1 MSRVIPMSHINAFF
15 ANKKLRSPF
24 VWNAVYLRLKKGAL
38 FKKDLSLSVSRV
50 LSCTVIYLGLPSP
63 ISSSDVHGIPSDGQ
77 PYWRIPN
84 LAASGVYMAYCV
96 TTISVSSYHAF
107 PSLPRGAAW
116 RFISVALSLKSPS
129 PDVIRHPVLCCSD
142 FPHGINAPRPYN
154 KLKSSIIIP
163 LFLKKI
169 ILFPLLFARK

>member
-15 ANKKLRSPF
+15 TNKKLRPLSLGNTAF
-24 VWNAVYLRLKKGAL
+24 LRLKKGAL
-38 FKKDLSLSVSRV
+38 FKKDLSLSISRV

-63 ISSSDVHGIPSDGQ
+63 ISSSDIHGIPSDGQ

-96 TTISVSSYHAF
+96 TTISVSSYLAF
-107 PSLPRGAAW
+107 PSLPQIGDTLKMYNLKIFLPSNLR
-116 RFISVALSLKSPS
+116 RFISVALSRRSPS

-142 FPHGINAPRPYN
+142 FPHNHCWFRDRITNSN
-154 KLKSSIIIP
+154 L
-163 LFLKKI
+163 
-169 ILFPLLFARK
+169 

>member
-77 PYWRIPN
+77 PYWRKPN

-96 TTISVSSYHAF
+96 TTISVSSYLAF
-107 PSLPRGAAW
+107 PSLPHVTCGGLFLLHYPWSRLHLTLSGTLSYAA
-116 RFISVALSLKSPS
+116 RTFLMTQ
-129 PDVIRHPVLCCSD
+129 R
-142 FPHGINAPRPYN
+142 APRPYN
-154 KLKSSIIIP
+154 KLKF
-163 LFLKKI
+163 FL
-169 ILFPLLFARK
+169 LLSDRGAFFMVLWHT